1 MALTPTETSLFFT
14 RQDPEDPRLGD
25 FTSGSA
31 ATNGGAVVQV
41 FGWPDDEGIR
51 LNGGRPGAAE
61 APDRIRRPL
70 YKMTPSLTTERSVHL
85 WDRGNL
91 NPADQDLGARHEE
104 ARRLTA
110 EAYRRGDRVLSLG
123 GGHDY
128 GFPDAAGFLDAFATE
143 TVRPVVVNFDA
154 HLDVRPVKDS
164 FHSGTP
170 FRRLLTAF
178 PDRFDFIEIGLQ
190 PQCNSRAHAAWAK
203 AQGAHLWMA
212 DDVRDEADFH
222 SHLLTWVNRRLGQPL
237 FISLDIDVIQSSEA
251 PGCSQSWALGLTPVA
266 VQQTIHLL
274 MDHLPTKG
282 LGIYE
287 VSPALDQ
294 DDRTSKLAALFAHQF
309 IFHDSRGG
317 HR

>member
-1 MALTPTETSLFFT
+1 MSLTPTETSLFFT

-25 FTSGSA
+25 FASA
-31 ATNGGAVVQV
+31 SATDSSPSVQI

-61 APDRIRRPL
+61 APDRIRRFL
-70 YKMTPSLTTERSVHL
+70 YKMTPSLTKDIPVQL

-91 NPADQDLGARHEE
+91 APSGRDLARRHEE
-104 ARRLTA
+104 ARQLTA
-110 EAYRRGDRVLSLG
+110 EAFRRGDRVLSFG

-128 GFPDAAGFLDAFATE
+128 GFPDAAGFLDAFIRE
-143 TVRPVVVNFDA
+143 NVRPIVVNFDA

-170 FRRLLTAF
+170 FRRLLTSF
-178 PDRFDFIEIGLQ
+178 PDQFDFIEIGLQ
-190 PQCNSRAHAAWAK
+190 PQCNSRFHAAWAK
-203 AQGAHLWMA
+203 SQGAQLWMA
-212 DDVRDEADFH
+212 DDVRDEADFL
-222 SHLLTWVNRRLGQPL
+222 SHLLTWVTRRLGQPL
-237 FISLDIDVIQSSEA
+237 FISLDIDVIQSADA
-251 PGCSQSWALGLTPVA
+251 PGCSQSWALGLTPPA
-266 VQQTIHLL
+266 VQKIIDLF

-287 VSPALDQ
+287 VSPPLDH
-294 DDRTSKLAALFAHQF
+294 DDRTTKLAALFAHQF